1 MGATSIFVS
10 TFVSPLH
17 LIVQTYFIISNAFQ
31 TKMWPSNLEKFRR
44 VLVFD
49 AEKVCVSERFSLIRR
64 RKKKCSVVSTRNN
77 TSNFPIPSNCA
88 ISCERD
94 RTPIALSF
102 LERFRISDPPA
113 HSLTEQNSNLF
124 LIPEGVRISD
134 PPSWQRTKTAICS

>member
-1 MGATSIFVS
+1 MTEPQG
-10 TFVSPLH
+10 
-17 LIVQTYFIISNAFQ
+17 LINIRVTAFQ
-31 TKMWPSNLEKFRR
+31 TKMWLSNLGKFRR

-49 AEKVCVSERFSLIRR
+49 AEKLCVSERFLLIRR

-94 RTPIALSF
+94 LTPIALSF
-102 LERFRISDPPA
+102 LERFKISDPLG

-124 LIPEGVRISD
+124 LIPQGFRISD
-134 PPSWQRTKTAICS
+134 PPSRQGTKMTICSCLSK